1 MANLKDF
8 FRDLL
13 NWEAQQTYEP
23 TDEIPQA
30 LRNEAG
36 VIYEDA
42 DLKSSQRS
50 VELIHQWPQELCD
63 TIVSAFKKRCFGS
76 LSERFC
82 LSTNP
87 WKFKS
92 VNWKPSRK
100 IYRSK
105 TGGRYFRIFNF

>member
-13 NWEAQQTYEP
+13 NWEKQHTYG
-23 TDEIPQA
+23 TMDEILQESPSKT
-30 LRNEAG
+30 G

-42 DLKSSQRS
+42 DLKSNQPS
-50 VELIHQWPQELCD
+50 VELIHQWPQKLRD
-63 TIVSAFKKRCFGS
+63 TIVSAFENAVSEAFG
-76 LSERFC
+76 ERFC
-82 LSTNP
+82 LSINP

-92 VNWKPSRK
+92 VNWKPSRE

-105 TGGRYFRIFNF
+105 T